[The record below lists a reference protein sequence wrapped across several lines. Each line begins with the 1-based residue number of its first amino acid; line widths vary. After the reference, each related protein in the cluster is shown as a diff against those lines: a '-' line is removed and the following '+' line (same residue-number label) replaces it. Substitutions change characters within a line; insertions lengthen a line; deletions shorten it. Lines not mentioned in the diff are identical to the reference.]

1 MQAIALKPQAAL
13 APSNPWAVVP
23 PLGDL
28 QAYIRAV
35 QALPLLSA
43 NEERDCAERLRKQND
58 LQAASRLVL
67 SHLRVVVAI
76 ARHYA
81 GYGLAQADLI
91 QEGNVGLMK
100 AVRRFDPSH
109 GTRLVTYAMHWIKA
123 EIHEFIVRNWRMV
136 KVATTKAQRKLFF
149 NLRSLRHSLRQDADD
164 DTQASATL
172 RESEV
177 ADMARTLRVKP
188 EEVRAMQARLAGGD
202 VALDPSPGESDEDT
216 VAPAAYLADPAQDPA
231 QVLESLQD
239 YRLATE
245 GVHHALQGLDE
256 RARAIVLARW
266 LPPDGERAKTLHE
279 LAAEWGIS
287 AERVRQLE
295 SAALRKLKQ
304 ALQAEPALGA

>member
-1 MQAIALKPQAAL
+1 MHAIALKPQASL
-13 APSNPWAVVP
+13 APSNPWSVVP

-43 NEERDCAERLRKQND
+43 EEERDCAERLRKEND

-76 ARHYA
+76 ARQYA
-81 GYGLAQADLI
+81 GYGLAQSDLI

-100 AVRRFDPSH
+100 AVRRYDPSH

-149 NLRSLRHSLRQDADD
+149 NLRSLKHSLRQDADD

-177 ADMARTLRVKP
+177 ADMARTLGVKP
-188 EEVRAMQARLAGGD
+188 EEVRAMQARLAAGD

-216 VAPAAYLADPAQDPA
+216 VAPAAYLADPTQDPA
-231 QVLESLQD
+231 HVLESLQD

-245 GVHHALQGLDE
+245 GVHDALQALDE

-266 LPPDGERAKTLHE
+266 LPPEGERAKTLHE

-304 ALQAEPALGA
+304 ALQANLASVS

>member
-1 MQAIALKPQAAL
+1 MHDIALKPHASL
-13 APSNPWAVVP
+13 TPSNPWAALP

-28 QAYIRAV
+28 QAYIRGV
-35 QALPLLSA
+35 QALPMLSA
-43 NEERDCAERLRKQND
+43 EEERAAAEKLRNDND
-58 LQAASRLVL
+58 LQAASQLVL

-76 ARHYA
+76 ARQYA
-81 GYGLAQADLI
+81 GYGLPQADLI

-164 DTQASATL
+164 DIQTSATL
-172 RESEV
+172 RASEV
-177 ADMARTLRVKP
+177 EEIARTLNVKP
-188 EEVRAMQARLAGGD
+188 DEVRAMQARLAGAD
-202 VALDPSPGESDEDT
+202 VSLDPTPGAAEDESMAP
-216 VAPAAYLADPAQDPA
+216 VAHLHDPAQDPA
-231 QVLESLQD
+231 QVLESLQA

-245 GVHHALQGLDE
+245 GVREAVQQLDE

-266 LPPDGERAKTLHE
+266 LPPDGEATKTLHE

-295 SAALRKLKQ
+295 SAALRKLKT
-304 ALQAEPALGA
+304 ALQTQHA